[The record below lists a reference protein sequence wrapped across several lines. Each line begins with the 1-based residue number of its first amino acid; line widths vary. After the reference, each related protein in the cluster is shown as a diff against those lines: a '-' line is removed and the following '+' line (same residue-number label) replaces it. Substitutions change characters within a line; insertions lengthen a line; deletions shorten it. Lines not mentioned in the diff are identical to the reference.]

1 MARRLNFLPSSTYLF
16 RFRPYSGQNRGSKL
30 GQNCKLWVRP
40 VTVKTWIFQ
49 RLLKH
54 TSNLDKYYH
63 WWYFQQSRTIFGR
76 VRVQTLLPPPPGKK
90 KGHFMDAKLV
100 QKFLEIYNLTATN
113 AILIKRS
120 SIMYAHEIFYL
131 AKTWGV
137 TDRA

>member
-1 MARRLNFLPSSTYLF
+1 
-16 RFRPYSGQNRGSKL
+16 
-30 GQNCKLWVRP
+30 
-40 VTVKTWIFQ
+40 
-49 RLLKH
+49 
-54 TSNLDKYYH
+54 
-63 WWYFQQSRTIFGR
+63 
-76 VRVQTLLPPPPGKK
+76 
-90 KGHFMDAKLV
+90 MDAKLV